1 MTGPEGLCSGS
12 RTEVISQELE
22 GATSDL
28 SPVYCDLQGQA
39 RQPGEKAHAALPPPS
54 GQCTDRPIIKL
65 AYQPPVWFCLWP
77 IVHTISL
84 SPGSLLAHR
93 ALVFIVANSRPLCWA
108 RRLSVL
114 RLTSVTTGL
123 KPT

>member
-28 SPVYCDLQGQA
+28 SPVYCDLQGQD

-65 AYQPPVWFCLWP
+65 AYQKKKKKKE
-77 IVHTISL
+77 T
-84 SPGSLLAHR
+84 
-93 ALVFIVANSRPLCWA
+93 AN
-108 RRLSVL
+108 V
-114 RLTSVTTGL
+114 VTKKKKT
-123 KPT
+123 PR